1 MEHSISF
8 KYRHLQKEVIL
19 LILRW
24 YLSYSLSYRNIEEMM
39 LERGIS
45 VDHSTITRWV
55 IHYAPLLEKEFRKKY
70 KRTTI
75 QNYDAFQKN
84 CDRTLM
90 FNCFDAVI

>member
-70 KRTTI
+70 KRTTGTSWRMDETYI
-75 QNYDAFQKN
+75 VSF
-84 CDRTLM
+84 R
-90 FNCFDAVI
+90 